1 MKPVGERLRLRIDP
15 DLEQYI
21 LSQSE
26 RILGKSVEN
35 TQDKSLLLNRIV
47 YEHKLLAHQFQ
58 GQPQKQQGVCE
69 I

>member
-58 GQPQKQQGVCE
+58 GKS
-69 I
+69 

>member
-26 RILGKSVEN
+26 RILGKTVE
-35 TQDKSLLLNRIV
+35 TSQDKSLLLNRIV
-47 YEHKLLAHQFQ
+47 YEHKLLSHQFQ
-58 GQPQKQQGVCE
+58 GNTKIEQKTP
-69 I
+69 

>member
-1 MKPVGERLRLRIDP
+1 MKPVGERLRLRIDA

-26 RILGKSVEN
+26 RILGKPVEN

-58 GQPQKQQGVCE
+58 GKS
-69 I
+69 

>member
-1 MKPVGERLRLRIDP
+1 MKPVGERLRLRIDA

-26 RILGKSVEN
+26 RILGKPVEN
-35 TQDKSLLLNRIV
+35 VQDKSLLLNRIV

-58 GQPQKQQGVCE
+58 GKS
-69 I
+69 

>member
-26 RILGKSVEN
+26 RILGKPVEN
-35 TQDKSLLLNRIV
+35 VQDKSLLLNRIV

-58 GQPQKQQGVCE
+58 EQGKS
-69 I
+69 

>member
-26 RILGKSVEN
+26 RILGKPVQN

-58 GQPQKQQGVCE
+58 GQGKS
-69 I
+69 

>member
-26 RILGKSVEN
+26 RILGKAVEN

-58 GQPQKQQGVCE
+58 GK
-69 I
+69 

>member
-1 MKPVGERLRLRIDP
+1 MRPVRERLRLRIDA

-26 RILGKSVEN
+26 RILGKPVEN
-35 TQDKSLLLNRIV
+35 VQDKSLLLNRIV

-58 GQPQKQQGVCE
+58 EQGKS
-69 I
+69 

>member
-47 YEHKLLAHQFQ
+47 YEHKLLAQQFQ
-58 GQPQKQQGVCE
+58 GQP
-69 I
+69 IRTSTTS

>member
-1 MKPVGERLRLRIDP
+1 MKPVGERLRLRIDA

-58 GQPQKQQGVCE
+58 GQGKS
-69 I
+69 

>member
-26 RILGKSVEN
+26 RVLGKTVEN
-35 TQDKSLLLNRIV
+35 TQDKSLLLNRV
-47 YEHKLLAHQFQ
+47 LYEHKLLLQQFQ
-58 GQPQKQQGVCE
+58 GKS
-69 I
+69 